1 MCWFILGCFVG
12 TVVGFFVAAMMA
24 VSKDSDERMCKK

>member
-24 VSKDSDERMCKK
+24 VSKRQR